1 MTAERLSEYCLNC
14 ILEKQKKLIQSIED
28 ENLRELYREDMER
41 TIAQRERT
49 DCAPVLVAK
58 LTANYEKYFGTTD
71 IYKEIKE
78 KYNRLMMSLADEI
91 RSKIEASANPLAQ
104 ALVFARAGNFIDFG
118 AMHDVDDTMMYRLL
132 KEAEHLQPQEDA
144 LNRFQDE
151 LAHAKKLVY
160 LTDNCGEIV
169 LDRLFV
175 EQIQKQYPELAVTV
189 IVRGAP
195 VINDATMADA
205 EMVGLTEMQGILV
218 MDNGT
223 AVAGTELS
231 LISPD
236 VLSEIQA
243 ADVIISKGQ
252 GNFET
257 LHGCGLNIFYLFLC
271 KCDWFSMNL
280 GLPKYSGVFENERML
295 VTKNDRN
302 HTSGENGC
310 EMHI

>member
-1 MTAERLSEYCLNC
+1 MAAERLSDYCLNC
-14 ILEKQKKLIQSIED
+14 ILKRQERIIQGIED
-28 ENLRELYREDMER
+28 EVLRKKYREDVEQ
-41 TIAQRERT
+41 TIAERESS
-49 DCAPVLVAK
+49 DCAPMIVAK
-58 LTANYEKYFGTTD
+58 LTAHYEKYFGSSD

-78 KYNRLMMSLADEI
+78 KYNRLMMELADDI
-91 RSKIEASANPLAQ
+91 RVKIEESENPLAQ

-132 KEAEHLQPQEDA
+132 KEAEHLQPKAEVFMKFC
-144 LNRFQDE
+144 RE
-151 LAHAKKLVY
+151 LEQAERLVY

-169 LDRLFV
+169 LDRLFL
-175 EQIQKQYPELAVTV
+175 EQIQKRYPGLTITV

-195 VINDATMADA
+195 VINDATMEDA
-205 EMVGLTEMQGILV
+205 KMVGLTQMQGIKV

-231 LISPD
+231 MISEEALEEIQTAD
-236 VLSEIQA
+236 VL
-243 ADVIISKGQ
+243 ISKGQ

-280 GLPKYSGVFENERML
+280 GLPKYSGVFENERVL
-295 VTKNDRN
+295 VTY
-302 HTSGENGC
+302 GEREC
-310 EMHI
+310 